1 MATLALTSDNAE
13 LFRNLLSELKSSE
26 ISALGEG
33 ASPDAIDSKYA
44 TLAKEMDDL
53 NADGKIKELVEE
65 FFKLSKEL
73 LAGEEKVVLS
83 RVYVVLHYC
92 KIIEKTSSEQFTNVI
107 NQLVDIFTNSDDQ
120 AATKTRLLASIFNVF
135 DEKSFAR
142 YLIFKAI
149 FAYAA
154 RNKFF
159 KAIAPHVEN
168 FESMMS
174 KWPITSVQMRE
185 IYGAA
190 LDVLKDQPQ
199 TNELRYKYLKIYLEF
214 VQQENSPAVYNEA
227 RTKEFA
233 QSLAVMSIQLPNVV
247 KLETVTQ
254 LTAIKNLGQDSKTK
268 TLLELFTI
276 FEQKG
281 LPDFSE
287 WHKKNPNTLK
297 EFGLDYEA
305 CLEKIRLLTLC
316 SLAAGQKSLSYEAV
330 AKALNIGKEDVEF
343 WVVNAVS
350 NQYMGAQIDEL
361 SESIHINHTTQ
372 RNFGQEDWKNLKT
385 TISLWRSKIQELK
398 DVLAN
403 ARAQEAEA
411 KATKA

>member
-44 TLAKEMDDL
+44 TLTKEMDDL
-53 NADGKIKELVEE
+53 NAVGKIKELVEE
-65 FFKLSKEL
+65 LFKLSKEL

-83 RVYVVLHYC
+83 RVYVVLT
-92 KIIEKTSSEQFTNVI
+92 KTSSEQFTNVI

-297 EFGLDYEA
+297 E
-305 CLEKIRLLTLC
+305 
-316 SLAAGQKSLSYEAV
+316 
-330 AKALNIGKEDVEF
+330 
-343 WVVNAVS
+343 
-350 NQYMGAQIDEL
+350 
-361 SESIHINHTTQ
+361 
-372 RNFGQEDWKNLKT
+372 
-385 TISLWRSKIQELK
+385 
-398 DVLAN
+398 
-403 ARAQEAEA
+403 
-411 KATKA
+411 